1 MNVSLDLPCVQKLLL
16 LHCLSME
23 DLSVS
28 AIPSL
33 KALVR
38 TITAMTGETPFF
50 FRLVSSF
57 NILKTD
63 TFSACWVILLFQ

>member
-1 MNVSLDLPCVQKLLL
+1 MYVSLDLPCVQKLLL

-23 DLSVS
+23 ELRVS

-38 TITAMTGETPFF
+38 TITAMTGET
-50 FRLVSSF
+50 LSSP
-57 NILKTD
+57 
-63 TFSACWVILLFQ
+63 V